1 MKPERAYFRPE
12 KVDLRPDRT
21 DFRPRIALEGG
32 GTQDRETG
40 PLPNKK
46 PVRFDLWTER
56 ADLRA
61 ARPDLSL

>member
-32 GTQDRETG
+32 NTRQRNG
-40 PLPNKK
+40 
-46 PVRFDLWTER
+46 
-56 ADLRA
+56 A
-61 ARPDLSL
+61 AAQ

>member
-32 GTQDRETG
+32 GEH
-40 PLPNKK
+40 K
-46 PVRFDLWTER
+46 TEKR
-56 ADLRA
+56 GRSPI
-61 ARPDLSL
+61 RSL

>member
-32 GTQDRETG
+32 GNTRQRNG
-40 PLPNKK
+40 
-46 PVRFDLWTER
+46 
-56 ADLRA
+56 A
-61 ARPDLSL
+61 AAQ